1 MPWHDCA
8 PPSSPFP
15 PSYLTSTHS
24 HSSTHAPSPDAPPR
38 HATQTHPVAHMP
50 LPSFFSTP
58 TRGSYLGGLRWTR
71 DSEEFAWDQK
81 LPLSHR
87 SLTNI
92 TAPTHT
98 QYALA
103 HKRPR
108 SHVHISPHHLSFLL
122 STSPSMS
129 KSPVHNHIFP
139 I

>member
-1 MPWHDCA
+1 
-8 PPSSPFP
+8 
-15 PSYLTSTHS
+15 
-24 HSSTHAPSPDAPPR
+24 
-38 HATQTHPVAHMP
+38 MP

-71 DSEEFAWDQK
+71 GSEEFARDQK
-81 LPLSHR
+81 VCVYSPHQFCPQYTLLISFLMRPQLPLSHR

-108 SHVHISPHHLSFLL
+108 SHVHISPHHLNFLL